1 MSPELFFQQLVNGI
15 SLGSLYGLIA
25 IGYTMVYG
33 IIRLINFAHGDVM
46 MMSTYFAFFG
56 ISIFAL
62 PWWLSAIAAMILTA
76 IMGMAIDQG
85 AYRPLR
91 AAPRISALIT
101 AIGVSFLLENL
112 VLVLFSS
119 RPKAFYRP
127 EIFKPVWNVSGVHV
141 PALSVYTIAITMA
154 LLYLVFLVIY
164 RTRVGMAMRAISR
177 DMETVSLMGVD
188 LNRVIAF
195 TFGLG
200 SALAAAGGILW
211 AMKYPQIEPLMGIFP
226 GIKAFTA
233 AVVGG
238 IGSVFGA
245 VIGGF
250 VLGLTEILLVAFFP
264 ALSGY
269 RDAISFMMLI
279 AVLIFKPTGLMG
291 EDLE

>member
-1 MSPELFFQQLVNGI
+1 MLRP
-15 SLGSLYGLIA
+15 SLLA
-25 IGYTMVYG
+25 EFIGT
-33 IIRLINFAHGDVM
+33 
-46 MMSTYFAFFG
+46 
-56 ISIFAL
+56 FAL
-62 PWWLSAIAAMILTA
+62 VFAGTGAIVINAAT
-76 IMGMAIDQG
+76 G
-85 AYRPLR
+85 
-91 AAPRISALIT
+91 
-101 AIGVSFLLENL
+101 
-112 VLVLFSS
+112 
-119 RPKAFYRP
+119 
-127 EIFKPVWNVSGVHV
+127 
-141 PALSVYTIAITMA
+141 AITH
-154 LLYLVFLVIY
+154 
-164 RTRVGMAMRAISR
+164 VG
-177 DMETVSLMGVD
+177 
-188 LNRVIAF
+188 IAF